1 MYKKKY
7 STTFGL
13 YIKGLIYSSKI
24 RKSLKEK
31 ICSNHKTYQDD
42 INAEKHKNFKL
53 KLMYKRKLRR
63 AHL

>member
-7 STTFGL
+7 SDTFGL
-13 YIKGLIYSSKI
+13 YLKGLIYSSKI
-24 RKSLKEK
+24 RTSLKEQ
-31 ICSNHKTYQDD
+31 ICSNHKTYKDD

-53 KLMYKRKLRR
+53 ELKYKRKLRR